1 MNFYFLSP
9 NLQSYRISKT
19 LIFIVCPVLIPCRHT
34 QHCFF
39 MSWLF
44 LFVRAG
50 LRIGI
55 SYSSIQTP
63 APTALLQ
70 WSESEVEKEAER
82 NDKKNSQGMYTGQ
95 SGGAVWFSRTGRY
108 RFSYL
113 SFFFFFS
120 SLFYISPSSSYSS
133 FTSFFFSIRPSFLYS
148 LRFPLAFLPFF
159 VRLTFRGSLGV
170 LCG

>member
-1 MNFYFLSP
+1 
-9 NLQSYRISKT
+9 
-19 LIFIVCPVLIPCRHT
+19 
-34 QHCFF
+34 

-82 NDKKNSQGMYTGQ
+82 NDKKT
-95 SGGAVWFSRTGRY
+95 ARECIRDSRVGLYGFHVRADID
-108 RFSYL
+108 FL
-113 SFFFFFS
+113 
-120 SLFYISPSSSYSS
+120 ICPSSSSS
-133 FTSFFFSIRPSFLYS
+133 PLFSTFLLLLLIRLSPLSFSLYVLLS
-148 LRFPLAFLPFF
+148 YILC
-159 VRLTFRGSLGV
+159 GSLWLFCLF
-170 LCG
+170 LCGLLLEEVSAFCVDIQENPSIYFYHIEI

>member
-1 MNFYFLSP
+1 
-9 NLQSYRISKT
+9 
-19 LIFIVCPVLIPCRHT
+19 
-34 QHCFF
+34 

-82 NDKKNSQGMYTGQ
+82 NDKKT
-95 SGGAVWFSRTGRY
+95 ARECIRDSRVGLYGFHVRADID
-108 RFSYL
+108 FLICPSSL
-113 SFFFFFS
+113 LLLLLLLSFLHFSFFF
-120 SLFYISPSSSYSS
+120 LFVFHLFLFLY
-133 FTSFFFSIRPSFLYS
+133 TSFFLIFSAVPFG
-148 LRFPLAFLPFF
+148 FFAFFCAAYF
-159 VRLTFRGSLGV
+159 
-170 LCG
+170 